1 MARKTAKKKN
11 IITLKGKSNLFK
23 SVFKLIAK
31 AYTEE
36 VCKAEGNNK
45 ISFYDVAFVYY
56 KTCDMV
62 YGIVERYMNEIEYS
76 GKDTPYELWLD
87 LEKREIGFKVL
98 NSKNKVNIEDTF
110 EYTFMYFPEDDE
122 LISMINSKLDDE
134 MDDVEYWLEDCTN
147 FAVQSDWK
155 PCKSLLDSIDKFR
168 ACLKETLKNTLKGE

>member
-87 LEKREIGFKVL
+87 LEKEKLGLK
-98 NSKNKVNIEDTF
+98 
-110 EYTFMYFPEDDE
+110 Y
-122 LISMINSKLDDE
+122 LIVKIK
-134 MDDVEYWLEDCTN
+134 
-147 FAVQSDWK
+147 
-155 PCKSLLDSIDKFR
+155 
-168 ACLKETLKNTLKGE
+168 